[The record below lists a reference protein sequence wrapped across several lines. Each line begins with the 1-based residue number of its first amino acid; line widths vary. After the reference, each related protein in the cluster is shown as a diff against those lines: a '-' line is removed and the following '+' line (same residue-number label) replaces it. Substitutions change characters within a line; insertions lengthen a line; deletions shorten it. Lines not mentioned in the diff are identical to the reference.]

1 MAAHLKSTAK
11 RGRDAKPADVRKP
24 DVRKPLPLH
33 AGARLTAR
41 LALAMTLVAAALWT
55 ASDFLP
61 ALIWAAIMALAVW
74 PLYARFAG
82 TMSDE
87 RSSLAAFLFT
97 ALVGLTLIF
106 PIALA
111 TWQIAQQSDA
121 LFAWIKHSQENG
133 IAVPDWVARLP
144 IAAETLQQWWRAN
157 LTDPKAAAA
166 WLQSINAD
174 KGAEF
179 FKLFGGQ
186 MINRAFMFF
195 FSLVALFVLLRNGR
209 WIAQR
214 FLDTADRIFGDPG
227 EGLAGKMADAI
238 RGTVNGTIVVAIGE
252 GALIGLG
259 YVIAGVPNA
268 LLFTVLTAAFA
279 MLPFGAWAAFTA
291 AALTL
296 GFSGGEPWAAFAV
309 FAWGAVVMLAGDNF
323 VWPTLVGGAARLPFL
338 FAFVGIFGGLAT
350 FGLLGLFLG
359 PVIMAALL
367 TIWREWV
374 MPDQPRRDEG

>member
-1 MAAHLKSTAK
+1 MATHLKSATK
-11 RGRDAKPADVRKP
+11 RDSDDKPA

-41 LALAMTLVAAALWT
+41 LALAIMLVGAALWT

-61 ALIWAAIMALAVW
+61 ALIWAAILALAVW
-74 PLYARFAG
+74 PLYVRFAAAV
-82 TMSDE
+82 SDE

-144 IAAETLQQWWRAN
+144 IAAEALQQWWREN

-227 EGLAGKMADAI
+227 EGLAGKMAEAI

-259 YVIAGVPNA
+259 YAIAGVPNA

-296 GFSGGEPWAAFAV
+296 GLGGGEPWAALAV